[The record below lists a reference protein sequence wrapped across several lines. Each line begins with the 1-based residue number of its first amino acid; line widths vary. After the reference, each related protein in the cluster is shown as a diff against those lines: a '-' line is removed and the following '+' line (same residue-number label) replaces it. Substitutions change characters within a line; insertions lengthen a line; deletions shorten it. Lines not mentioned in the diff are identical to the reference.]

1 MKLPKNLR
9 YLAKGKR
16 GIIYTGILNGKK
28 VSIKKKNPDSE
39 AIGRLKNEAKF
50 LKILNKYGVGPKL
63 LKSGKDY
70 IIYNYVEGIFLPE
83 FLETEK
89 SLIKKKKVIINILK
103 QARIQDKL
111 KINKLEFTRPLK
123 HILIKYPKVTI
134 LDFERCYYT
143 EHPKNVTQFS
153 QYLIKN
159 NLMENDIKVFQNYK
173 ENQTEK
179 NFKEILK
186 LIKKKKKKLD
196 GAAHCVN
203 IFIW

>member
-1 MKLPKNLR
+1 MAIPKNLK

-50 LKILNKYGVGPKL
+50 LKILNKYNIGPKL

-70 IIYNYVEGIFLPE
+70 IIYSYVEGEFLPE
-83 FLETEK
+83 FLKKEK
-89 SLIKKKKVIINILK
+89 SKIKKQRVITNILK
-103 QARIQDKL
+103 QARILDKL

-143 EHPKNVTQFS
+143 ESPKNVTQFC

-159 NLMENDIKVFQNYK
+159 NLMKNDVRVLQQYK

-179 NFKEILK
+179 NFKEIK
-186 LIKKKKKKLD
+186 KIKK
-196 GAAHCVN
+196 
-203 IFIW
+203 

>member
-1 MKLPKNLR
+1 MQISNIKEIE

-16 GIIYTGILNGKK
+16 GIIYTGMLNGEK
-28 VSIKKKNPDSE
+28 VSIKKKHPDSE
-39 AIGRLKNEAKF
+39 AIGRIKNEAKF
-50 LKILNKYGVGPKL
+50 LKILNKYDVGPKL
-63 LKSGKDY
+63 VKTGKDFIVY
-70 IIYNYVEGIFLPE
+70 IYVEGDFLPE
-83 FLETEK
+83 FLEKEK
-89 SLIKKKKVIINILK
+89 SKEKKRKVLVSILK
-103 QARIQDKL
+103 KARTLDKL

-186 LIKKKKKKLD
+186 LIKKKKKLK
-196 GAAHCVN
+196 VE
-203 IFIW
+203 